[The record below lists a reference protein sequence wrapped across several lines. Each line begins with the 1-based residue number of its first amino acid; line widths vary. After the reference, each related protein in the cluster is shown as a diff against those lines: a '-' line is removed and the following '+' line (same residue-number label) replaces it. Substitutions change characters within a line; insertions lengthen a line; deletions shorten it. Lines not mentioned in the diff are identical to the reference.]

1 MNGISNGKSIQH
13 SKFQKDVD
21 SLLLTNVNYHK
32 ISRLLKHD
40 YKINFDA
47 RTIKAYDINY
57 FNHNLG
63 IQNKIVQLKAK
74 YAKEYCKQYQMSYWF
89 WTEKDLIL
97 V

>member
-40 YKINFDA
+40 YKI
-47 RTIKAYDINY
+47 Y
-57 FNHNLG
+57 
-63 IQNKIVQLKAK
+63 
-74 YAKEYCKQYQMSYWF
+74 
-89 WTEKDLIL
+89 
-97 V
+97 